1 MRNATLR
8 LNFNLLEGGGRVK
21 EGILPTTL
29 RKDVFWENIFL
40 YLFTE
45 LKTFHLSYSIYKH
58 DAIDAGPSSM
68 QDACHMNF
76 VIDLTHRWVSVA
88 QW

>member
-8 LNFNLLEGGGRVK
+8 LNFNLLEGRGGGGRVK

-29 RKDVFWENIFL
+29 RKDVFRENIFL

-76 VIDLTHRWVSVA
+76 VIDLAHH
-88 QW
+88 

>member
-8 LNFNLLEGGGRVK
+8 LNFNLLEGGGGGGRVK

-29 RKDVFWENIFL
+29 RKDVFRENIFL
-40 YLFTE
+40 YLITE

-76 VIDLTHRWVSVA
+76 VIDLAHH
-88 QW
+88 

>member
-8 LNFNLLEGGGRVK
+8 LNFNLLEGGGGGGGRSK
-21 EGILPTTL
+21 RGYSTQYTTL
-29 RKDVFWENIFL
+29 RKDVFRENIFL

-68 QDACHMNF
+68 QDACHINF
-76 VIDLTHRWVSVA
+76 VIDLTDH
-88 QW
+88 